1 MILIILLMKRFAT
14 ILLYF
19 TDSGEMDGGE
29 TVFTETWP
37 IDIPE
42 SERKNVETVRTN
54 DLNKMHRYC
63 YLLKLTVYFWI
74 DNS

>member
-1 MILIILLMKRFAT
+1 MMFIRLLMKRFAT

-54 DLNKMHRYC
+54 RSNNIQH
-63 YLLKLTVYFWI
+63 I
-74 DNS
+74 DIAFFYRN